1 MNENIRKVFDMLGI
15 EPNEEFKVMLKDN
28 SKLDN
33 KFKFDVD
40 LQGYIFSDKWYLLE
54 DLLKLLLN
62 GAYKII
68 KFSKKKKLRDL
79 TEDEFLNWK
88 RNNCGNCKNCIFRN
102 VICTCAGKYESL
114 WVECKELYSDSF
126 LNPEIEVKE

>member
-1 MNENIRKVFDMLGI
+1 MNENIRKIFDILGI
-15 EPNEEFKVMLKDN
+15 ETNQEFKVMLKDN
-28 SKLDN
+28 SKFSY

-40 LQGYIFSDKWYLLE
+40 LQGYIFSDKWRFEE

-88 RNNCGNCKNCIFRN
+88 RSNCGNCKNCIFKN

-126 LNPEIEVKE
+126 LNQEIEVKE

>member
-15 EPNEEFKVMLKDN
+15 EPNQEFKVMLKDN

-88 RNNCGNCKNCIFRN
+88 RNNCGNCKNCIFNN
-102 VICTCAGKYESL
+102 VVCSYADCSWVKHKY
-114 WVECKELYSDSF
+114 LYSDAF
-126 LNPEIEVKE
+126 LNKEIEVEE

>member
-1 MNENIRKVFDMLGI
+1 MNENVRKVFDLLGV
-15 EPNEEFKVMLKDN
+15 EPNQEFKVMLKDN

-33 KFKFDVD
+33 KFKFDVN

-68 KFSKKKKLRDL
+68 KISKKKKLRDL
-79 TEDEFLNWK
+79 TEEEFLNWK
-88 RNNCGNCKNCIFRN
+88 GNNCGNCKNCIFRN

-114 WVECKELYSDSF
+114 WVECKELYSDTF
-126 LNPEIEVKE
+126 LNQEIEVEV